1 MNGNQKKGKLEWP
14 KWSLSTSP
22 RKCQKRPTL
31 AEKHETSGPSRTQ
44 HNWRWKSHMVKFS
57 KLPNCSCTKEGAVVQ
72 DVWGGAFCLVWPV
85 VWPEYEL
92 TLPQKTPVGITSDR
106 QAWHLVF
113 NNFII
118 CPLAPTQNHQSW
130 FFRKNYESKVVATTT
145 FWVTYQLTKL
155 NSGFEGDL
163 FPTEHQSSRDFS
175 VWGSARQDR
184 ILHQLVK
191 KHFGNSCDSMWF
203 DDINSFDNVSVISYN
218 PLACNQ
224 KIWTLSCC
232 RILRSFKRILCPAFI
247 HTQMPICAEG

>member
-118 CPLAPTQNHQSW
+118 CPLAPTQNHQKLIFSEKTMSQKSLLPQPSGLHINLLSW
-130 FFRKNYESKVVATTT
+130 IQALRETC
-145 FWVTYQLTKL
+145 
-155 NSGFEGDL
+155 
-163 FPTEHQSSRDFS
+163 FPLEHQSSRDFS

-191 KHFGNSCDSMWF
+191 KHFDVIHVILMWF
-203 DDINSFDNVSVISYN
+203 DDINSFDNVSVYK
-218 PLACNQ
+218 L
-224 KIWTLSCC
+224 
-232 RILRSFKRILCPAFI
+232 
-247 HTQMPICAEG
+247 

>member
-1 MNGNQKKGKLEWP
+1 MKFVNFAKEV
-14 KWSLSTSP
+14 S
-22 RKCQKRPTL
+22 
-31 AEKHETSGPSRTQ
+31 ETSYTCRKTRNFWTFKNPTQ
-44 HNWRWKSHMVKFS
+44 
-57 KLPNCSCTKEGAVVQ
+57 
-72 DVWGGAFCLVWPV
+72 
-85 VWPEYEL
+85 L
-92 TLPQKTPVGITSDR
+92 TLEVSHGQVLQAPQLQLHQRRRCCPGCLGWGFLSCMTRCMTGVCVDSSPKTPLGITSDR

-163 FPTEHQSSRDFS
+163 FPTEHQSSRDSS
-175 VWGSARQDR
+175 VWGTARQDR